1 MARNIFARSQRGL
14 ARRLPALLT
23 VLFAAAILVGV
34 TLGARDVSNTT
45 REEQLAAAQRAVRRA
60 AVQCYAIEGQ
70 YPSDLEY
77 LQTQYGLILN
87 RDKYVYHY
95 NSIGSN
101 LMPEISVFPA
111 E

>member
-1 MARNIFARSQRGL
+1 MARNIFARSKRGL

-60 AVQCYAIEGQ
+60 AVQC
-70 YPSDLEY
+70 
-77 LQTQYGLILN
+77 
-87 RDKYVYHY
+87 
-95 NSIGSN
+95 
-101 LMPEISVFPA
+101 
-111 E
+111 